1 MFFFFFLYGMWTLP
15 WFGLKEKVESGR
27 DMELVA
33 QTFIFLR
40 EALTGLY
47 VTEYLSTLSECEC
60 E

>member
-1 MFFFFFLYGMWTLP
+1 MWTLP
-15 WFGLKEKVESGR
+15 SVRLKERELSQAK